1 MALTT
6 EDREKLK
13 EICSGEIR
21 FDEPLRGYTSIGV
34 GGPAD
39 VLVCPGNA
47 EEVLRIV
54 AFLKERQIPFI
65 PLGNGTNL
73 IVREG
78 GFRGAAISMRD
89 LRTIRLSPRPVDR
102 IAIYAEAGAALADVV
117 GLAGRQSLTGLEF
130 CAGIPGSVGGGLRM
144 NAGAYGSELK
154 DAVERITIL
163 NGKGIIKSLERAALR
178 FSYRNL
184 DLPVD
189 SVILNAEFHL
199 SKGSKDTIEETIAG
213 ILRSRREKHP
223 LEFRS
228 AGSIFKNPPETP
240 AGRIIEAAGLKGLQ
254 IGDAQVSE
262 KHGNFIVN
270 KGRARAKDIIDL
282 IESVRQKVFETSGVS
297 LEMEVKIIGEG

>member
-1 MALTT
+1 
-6 EDREKLK
+6 
-13 EICSGEIR
+13 
-21 FDEPLRGYTSIGV
+21 
-34 GGPAD
+34 
-39 VLVCPGNA
+39 
-47 EEVLRIV
+47 
-54 AFLKERQIPFI
+54 
-65 PLGNGTNL
+65 
-73 IVREG
+73 
-78 GFRGAAISMRD
+78 
-89 LRTIRLSPRPVDR
+89 
-102 IAIYAEAGAALADVV
+102 
-117 GLAGRQSLTGLEF
+117 
-130 CAGIPGSVGGGLRM
+130 M